1 MARHAVPS
9 PSPWALGLT
18 PEIAAAVLRRL
29 PSHADRVRFGAVCR
43 PWRALLAR
51 HPAPPP
57 LPWLALPDG
66 TLFSFPVPAAFRFPA
81 AAGYLGSCDDWLL
94 FINGDGGGGYLLLN
108 PFSGDTMR
116 LPSLSRVRHVVGDG
130 SAATTAAP
138 LMGLTG
144 DPPETSLSKMIT
156 CPRGVV
162 AAIVGDGWRGRI
174 AVCRP
179 GTDWWVASVHDPW
192 RKLRDI
198 ASYDGKVFAVDG
210 DGDLYAAALGEDAH
224 TGEPTVAWANRV
236 IAVPARGRRAAAVRH
251 LVVSGGR
258 LLMVRRVLLRGGAA
272 IKYKVSMADL
282 ASSRWVEVPSVGG
295 DTALFVGPW
304 SSVARRVSRRDMLGN
319 RIHFLEN
326 TLSGGRSGAYD
337 MSDGQTYPLLPPP
350 LELKQHG
357 GAPATWL
364 FPREQDGALSLCNLP
379 ADVFGLV
386 ARRLSASERLSLRLV
401 CRDCDAAVR
410 GQWPPRRPP
419 SAYLALP
426 DGSIFTYPGL
436 RSGRFHDCMN
446 YRGAACGGYLLF
458 YEDGGDGV
466 LGLLRLTSPFTGKTR
481 LLPSLL
487 AMHARDDPI
496 EVDGELPRRGTA
508 STWTDADEVISVR
521 KLVACGGGLVAAL
534 VGGEKYSKVAVCSLE
549 SFTWSCSAHDR
560 WRRYEDLAFCGGRL
574 YALTSAEDLVAFDV
588 AVDVS
593 AGGEAAITRVEMV
606 ILGGYATQHYGRD
619 VHTARY
625 LVTSRAGKLL
635 MVRRAFPPEQ
645 EAVTPLTTPPGKR
658 VAVFRADLAASRQW
672 VEMSHLGGEALFVGR
687 LCSGA
692 VRAATS
698 AVRGDKVFFVQDDSA
713 DTPVPTERW
722 RNRGRPSSHHA
733 VAYDMRDGT
742 IADVLPGKVWTD
754 LPAPPTWLFPDR
766 GCNNEC
772 I

>member
-1 MARHAVPS
+1 
-9 PSPWALGLT
+9 
-18 PEIAAAVLRRL
+18 
-29 PSHADRVRFGAVCR
+29 
-43 PWRALLAR
+43 
-51 HPAPPP
+51 
-57 LPWLALPDG
+57 
-66 TLFSFPVPAAFRFPA
+66 
-81 AAGYLGSCDDWLL
+81 
-94 FINGDGGGGYLLLN
+94 
-108 PFSGDTMR
+108 MR

-130 SAATTAAP
+130 SAATMATTAAP
-138 LMGLTG
+138 LMGLAG
-144 DPPETSLSKMIT
+144 DPPETSVRKVVT

-162 AAIVGDGWRGRI
+162 AAIVGDGRRGRI
-174 AVCRP
+174 VVCRP
-179 GTDWWVASVHDPW
+179 GTDWWVASAHDPW

-210 DGDLYAAALGEDAH
+210 DGDLYAAALGEDAN
-224 TGEPTVAWANRV
+224 TGEPTA
-236 IAVPARGRRAAAVRH
+236 
-251 LVVSGGR
+251 

-272 IKYKVSMADL
+272 IRYKVSMADL

-326 TLSGGRSGAYD
+326 TLSGGRAGAYD

-379 ADVFGLV
+379 ADVFGHV

-410 GQWPPRRPP
+410 GQWPPLRPP

-426 DGSIFTYPGL
+426 DGRIFTYPGL
-436 RSGRFHDCMN
+436 RSGHFHDCMN
-446 YRGAACGGYLLF
+446 YRGAACDGYLLF

-487 AMHARDDPI
+487 AIHARDDPI
-496 EVDGELPRRGTA
+496 EIDGELPRRGTA

-521 KLVACGGGLVAAL
+521 KLVACGGDLVAAL
-534 VGGEKYSKVAVCSLE
+534 VGGEKYS
-549 SFTWSCSAHDR
+549 
-560 WRRYEDLAFCGGRL
+560 
-574 YALTSAEDLVAFDV
+574 
-588 AVDVS
+588 AVDAS

-606 ILGGYATQHYGRD
+606 ILGGYATQHYARD

-625 LVTSRAGKLL
+625 LVTSGAGKLL

-645 EAVTPLTTPPGKR
+645 EMVTPLTTPTPPPGKR

-672 VEMSHLGGEALFVGR
+672 VEMSGLGGEALFVGR

-698 AVRGDKVFFVQDDSA
+698 SGGGAVVRGDKVFFIEDDSA

-722 RNRGRPSSHHA
+722 RSMLRPSSHQA

-742 IADVLPGKVWTD
+742 IADVLPRKVYTD

-766 GCNNEC
+766 GSSSNDECN